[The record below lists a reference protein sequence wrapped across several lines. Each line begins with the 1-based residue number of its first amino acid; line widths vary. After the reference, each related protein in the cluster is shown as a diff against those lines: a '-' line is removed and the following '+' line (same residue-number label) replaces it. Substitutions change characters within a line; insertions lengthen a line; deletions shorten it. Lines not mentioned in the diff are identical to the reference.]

1 MKPSHPSRSRLPR
14 SPRFLCHLVFLL
26 VLPGLAPLL
35 FAQGNVPIEFL
46 RPMKNSVSIGM
57 RLIGGASV
65 TFGGPGIGRID
76 AINMSDINPNTGSTY
91 RDYFIQNNNGV
102 VPYDDGSVNYKD
114 SSDATTDGKRP
125 SQSNIGAGADGR
137 WQTWTTVTST
147 MTNASATVIN
157 GDYLAYDNT
166 GDTTRN
172 WSANSADQSPDGSHV
187 EMSTYASRGVQA
199 GQTATAKSNARP
211 GIEIQMGRV
220 IQRFKKFEWGVN
232 FTFGLS
238 EFNAKNRQT
247 LKADAIKYT
256 NRYQVLSYAENTDD
270 PGGNFVIN
278 PGVLAT
284 GTDGK
289 IMTGPSF
296 TELKYP
302 NPDYDPSQPTD
313 EAAGTNLPQS
323 SFPDAYEN
331 NVVLGVGGDYAP
343 EARYGNQIDVD
354 ANGNPIYADYQ
365 TADGG
370 QIRGYWQVKG
380 VYYIFRLGPMIRVP
394 ILKNFAASASIGYMG
409 AWVGSKMR
417 FQETLLVNG
426 VAKSFGY
433 PAYDAYGNIVSVT
446 DITQTNRKFLSG
458 AYVDVN
464 FEWWVTTRTG
474 FYAGAV
480 YEKLGAYTQQV
491 HGRVAT
497 VRIDDKVGFHFGIIT
512 RF

>member
-166 GDTTRN
+166 GATTRN
-172 WSANSADQSPDGSHV
+172 WSAHNASQVGPNPDGTHYV
-187 EMSTYASRGVQA
+187 DMSTYASTGLQD
-199 GQTATAKSNARP
+199 GQTANAKSSASP
-211 GIEIQMGRV
+211 GIELQFGRV
-220 IQRFKKFEWGVN
+220 IQRFKKFEWGINV
-232 FTFGLS
+232 TFGLS
-238 EFNAKNRQT
+238 EFNAKNRQS
-247 LKADAIKYT
+247 LKAKVTKYT
-256 NRYQVLSYAENTDD
+256 DRYQVMNYSQNPDD
-270 PGGNFVIN
+270 PTASFVTI

-284 GTDGK
+284 GTDGV
-289 IMTGPSF
+289 TLNFSGPTF
-296 TELKYP
+296 TDLPY
-302 NPDYDPSQPTD
+302 TD
-313 EAAGTNLPQS
+313 ADGNTANADGTPLV
-323 SFPDAYEN
+323 FPGGLETTAP
-331 NVVLGVGGDYAP
+331 LGIGGDYAP
-343 EARYGNQIDVD
+343 TPQPEDTTSV
-354 ANGNPIYADYQ
+354 
-365 TADGG
+365 TDGV
-370 QIRGYWQVKG
+370 INGYWQVKG
-380 VYYIFRLGPMIRVP
+380 VYYLLRLGPMIRVP
-394 ILKNFAASASIGYMG
+394 ILKNFAASFSAGYIA

-417 FQETLLVNG
+417 FEETLSIPSVGASRSYTQYNYVPDG
-426 VAKSFGY
+426 AGGY
-433 PAYDAYGNIVSVT
+433 AAVPYT
-446 DITQTNRKFLSG
+446 DISQSNKKYLSG
-458 AYVDVN
+458 MYVDAN
-464 FEWWVTTRTG
+464 FEWWLSTRTG
-474 FYAGAV
+474 FYAGLV
-480 YEKLGAYTQQV
+480 YEKLANYKQRFTDPDPQKSNIYREASVKMDNGL
-491 HGRVAT
+491 
-497 VRIDDKVGFHFGIIT
+497 GFRLGIIT